1 MQAASKR
8 SIARTVSLLVALSM
22 LFLTSSSLIGC
33 FRPNQYTEET
43 GTNDKKTGATAEP
56 GVITDVPVV
65 MEENS
70 ALVITELMVNNTV
83 GIKDQSGN
91 RSGWIEIYNR
101 SGSPVNLKE
110 YTLAL
115 GDAEPVALPDLTV
128 PADDF
133 AVLFANGGNS
143 SDGINLKLTTK
154 GVLVLYHGE
163 LASDKVTYLN
173 ANANC
178 SYLPATG
185 TETSQPTPGYAAVKE
200 KDSLII
206 SELMASN
213 DLYPVGGQLCDWVEL
228 LNNGENDIDLSNYY
242 ASGSS
247 EDLYNCQLPAK
258 VLKPGEYLVL
268 ACGRDLIFNLS
279 KDGDSIF
286 ITRSDGVLATSCSF
300 DSMEKNTSWTW
311 DAGIVTIPSPGYAN
325 TEEGWLA
332 AINSRKGLVIS
343 EIISSNSK
351 ISPKNGECYDMV
363 ELWNNSD
370 TAINL
375 SDYFLSD
382 KDSQL
387 QRYQLPAGTLN
398 PGEVT
403 VVYCDGDKY
412 APFKISS
419 SGEKLYVSTADGVV
433 VDAIEA
439 PAIPVNYS
447 YGRSSDGKLA
457 YFTTPSFGS
466 LNSVGSAGLTA
477 TPVPSVLSGLYTGPV
492 TLTLEG
498 EGNLYY
504 TLDGSKPTKNS
515 TLYQGETITI
525 SQTAALR
532 VIAYATNKIPSAVTT
547 YNYFINE
554 PSYTLPIV
562 KISMSNSDF
571 YDEKTGIYPNYN
583 SDLEKEAGFA
593 YYIDGVEQFSVNCG
607 IKVFGA
613 SSRQYAKKSYQLKFR
628 SDYGMSKLE
637 YKIFDNLDLSSFNN
651 LVLRSGS
658 QSIMKYRTMMTDELV
673 TSLAA
678 TSGNMPGVLVQA
690 YKPVNLYI
698 NDEYM
703 GIYFIREKI
712 DEDFVANHWN
722 VSPESVTIINWV
734 NTVKY
739 GASDQGWHDLWN
751 FVYEGKADLTDPEN
765 YKKVV
770 DQLDIQS
777 LMDVYIMRIWGGDRD
792 SGNIRAVKSPEYGD
806 GKWYFMLFDCDLCFD
821 VRTTQDEL
829 EYIMTNSN
837 LNRLHAI
844 FRALMKNDEFKSR
857 FLERLGYHLNNT
869 LTPELAQA
877 RLDALYNEILPD
889 MPYNVER
896 WKAYYHPDVTTWKA
910 QVNALR
916 KMIGTQRM
924 QYFVT
929 DAVKTF
935 GLTAEDVKRYFGDSF
950 VEYM

>member
-1 MQAASKR
+1 MHSNSKR
-8 SIARTVSLLVALSM
+8 SVARTVSLLVALSM

-33 FRPNQYTEET
+33 FRPNTGTEESDST
-43 GTNDKKTGATAEP
+43 KKTSVTAEP
-56 GVITDVPVV
+56 GEINDVPVE
-65 MEENS
+65 MEEDP
-70 ALVITELMVNNTV
+70 ALVITELMVINTV

-101 SGSPVNLKE
+101 SGAPVNLKD

-115 GDAEPVALPDLTV
+115 GDSDPVALPDLTV
-128 PADDF
+128 DADGF
-133 AVLFANGGNS
+133 AVLFANGKSS
-143 SDGINLKLTTK
+143 SDSINMKLTAK
-154 GVLVLYHGE
+154 GVLILYHGD

-185 TETSQPTPGYAAVKE
+185 TETAQPTPGYAAVKE

-228 LNNGENDIDLSNYY
+228 LNAGENDIDLSNYY

-247 EDLYNCQLPAK
+247 EDLYRCQLPAK

-268 ACGRDLIFNLS
+268 ACGRDLSFNLS

-286 ITRSDGVLATSCSF
+286 ITRSDGVLAASLTF
-300 DSMEKNTSWTW
+300 DSMEQNTSWTY
-311 DAGIVTIPSPGYAN
+311 DMGTVSYPSPGYAN

-332 AINSRKGLVIS
+332 AINDRKGLVIS

-351 ISPKNGECYDMV
+351 ISPKDGECYDMV
-363 ELWNNSD
+363 ELWNNGD
-370 TAINL
+370 TVINL
-375 SDYFLSD
+375 SDYYLSD
-382 KDSQL
+382 KSSQL
-387 QRYQLPAGTLN
+387 QRYRLPDGTLN

-403 VVYCDGDKY
+403 VVYCDGEKY

-419 SGEKLYVSTADGVV
+419 SGEKLYVSMADGVV
-433 VDAIEA
+433 VDAIDA

-447 YGRSSDGKLA
+447 YGRDSSGKLA
-457 YFTTPSFGS
+457 YFTKPSFGS
-466 LNSVGSAGLTA
+466 VNSEGSSGLTA
-477 TPVPSVLSGLYTGPV
+477 VPVPSVLSGFYTGPV

-515 TLYQGETITI
+515 TRYQGETITI
-525 SQTAALR
+525 EQTAALR
-532 VIAYATNKIPSAVTT
+532 VIAYGTDKIPSAVTT

-571 YDEKTGIYPNYN
+571 YDDKTGIYPNYN
-583 SDLEKEAGFA
+583 TDLEKEVGFA

-658 QSIMKYRTMMTDELV
+658 QSIMKYRTMMTDELI

-678 TSGNMPGVLVQA
+678 YSGNMPGILVQA

-734 NTVKY
+734 DTVKY
-739 GASDQGWHDLWN
+739 GASDQGWHDIWD
-751 FVYEGKADLTDPEN
+751 FVYNQKADLTDPEN
-765 YKKVV
+765 YKWVT

-777 LMDVYIMRIWGGDRD
+777 MMDVYIMRIWGGDRD
-792 SGNIRAVKSPEYGD
+792 SGNIRAVKSPEYDG
-806 GKWYFMLFDCDLCFD
+806 GKWHFMLFDCDLCFD
-821 VRTTQDEL
+821 VRTTKDEL

-844 FRALMKNDEFKSR
+844 FRALMKNEEFESR
-857 FLERLGYHLNNT
+857 FLERLGYHMNNT

-889 MPYNVER
+889 MPYNIER
-896 WKAYYHPDVTTWKA
+896 WKANYHPDMATWQA

-916 KMIGTQRM
+916 KVIGTQRM

-929 DAVKTF
+929 DSVKTF
-935 GLTAEDVKRYFGDSF
+935 GLTAEDVKRFFGDSF